1 MQVLEH
7 KIRRNAWH
15 SMKNENQYLQ
25 NWKVI
30 ASKNSELCYVIQYV
44 KAFVVML
51 EKGIWK
57 TVIGYG
63 NMKLGV
69 N

>member
-1 MQVLEH
+1 
-7 KIRRNAWH
+7 
-15 SMKNENQYLQ
+15 MKNENQYLQ